1 MAVCVLG
8 LGLGLR
14 AIHLDIPIPLA
25 LTGLVL
31 LLAAW
36 RTHPRKQ
43 PMSLSVAVAVAL
55 VFGAVGM
62 LLIKRNHGE
71 ARMWLWVIPLLG
83 VGIGIG
89 VSGITRRIKR
99 LQPNSV
105 TGGFIRLWAVLMTF
119 HIVLASPVRAS
130 LETGGFP
137 EGEEIAIQMIEYFR
151 PGDLVV
157 SDFVSAEPLD
167 YYVERHL
174 RPREAQA
181 QGAPTIQRTWVVL
194 NNREEMR
201 AQRVQNRTTQ
211 MGAPPLS
218 ESTPVFTVGEADVFL
233 FGRSAASADPRLLE
247 AIDWYTGVAG
257 HVDDTRAQELLLEVL
272 EDTDSALA
280 RMWLARCYS
289 RGRMGFDRDE
299 DLARSLAAGVIQEIR
314 ELAETDEPE
323 AIFLMG
329 TAYDEGLG
337 VEANPATAVEWFTV
351 AAEVGHVLAAHN
363 IGNAYRVGRGVPLDP
378 EAAVFWW
385 TLAADQ
391 GDAIT
396 QLRLGEASEA
406 GNGVEADL
414 PQAVAWYR
422 QSAERGNADARTA
435 LERLG
440 G

>member
-1 MAVCVLG
+1 MAPNDLEG
-8 LGLGLR
+8 LGLEFSVSSAHDLQRIGTRKLEQAPGLAGVFCR
-14 AIHLDIPIPLA
+14 A
-25 LTGLVL
+25 V
-31 LLAAW
+31 
-36 RTHPRKQ
+36 
-43 PMSLSVAVAVAL
+43 
-55 VFGAVGM
+55 
-62 LLIKRNHGE
+62 
-71 ARMWLWVIPLLG
+71 
-83 VGIGIG
+83 
-89 VSGITRRIKR
+89 
-99 LQPNSV
+99 
-105 TGGFIRLWAVLMTF
+105 
-119 HIVLASPVRAS
+119 VRAS
-130 LETGGFP
+130 ARHEQSLVHAVVGAVLDALGVDALQGF
-137 EGEEIAIQMIEYFR
+137 GCIGSNVR
-151 PGDLVV
+151 PGDLVA

-167 YYVERHL
+167 YYVERYL

-218 ESTPVFTVGEADVFL
+218 ESTPVFTVEEADVFL

-314 ELAETDEPE
+314 ELAETEEPE

-337 VEANPATAVEWFTV
+337 VEADPATAVEWFTV
-351 AAEVGHVLAAHN
+351 ASETGHVLAAHN

-396 QLRLGEASEA
+396 QLRLGEAYEV
-406 GNGVEADL
+406 GNGVETNL
-414 PQAVAWYR
+414 EQAVAWYR
-422 QSAERGNADARTA
+422 QSAERGNADARAA